1 MLTVPN
7 QEKRKVTKEDI
18 FTEEALEAEEPGS
31 FENYSVS
38 SRASSQRGKSSFENK
53 PHMLGKTDEN
63 LVPFDENIGLLTPGE
78 VKKLEK
84 YGKIV
89 NVEESAREHEQTQE
103 ELLENMPEDIP
114 IIVPGE
120 KIQNATETSSRSN
133 SSRKRMSQS
142 YDKRP
147 NGDDSGLMLYGE
159 ESGMTLATS
168 QDINQTNLKK
178 SEERSLG
185 SVVVFDQI
193 SEVRESHF
201 SDDIDEQAVSNA
213 RRHYTEI
220 RDQQKTFK
228 PT

>member
-1 MLTVPN
+1 
-7 QEKRKVTKEDI
+7 
-18 FTEEALEAEEPGS
+18 
-31 FENYSVS
+31 
-38 SRASSQRGKSSFENK
+38 
-53 PHMLGKTDEN
+53 MLGKTDEN

-120 KIQNATETSSRSN
+120 KIQNATESSSRSN

-147 NGDDSGLMLYGE
+147 NGDDSGFILCGE

-168 QDINQTNLKK
+168 QDINPANLKK

-185 SVVVFDQI
+185 SVVVFDQM

-201 SDDIDEQAVSNA
+201 SDDIDEQAVSTA